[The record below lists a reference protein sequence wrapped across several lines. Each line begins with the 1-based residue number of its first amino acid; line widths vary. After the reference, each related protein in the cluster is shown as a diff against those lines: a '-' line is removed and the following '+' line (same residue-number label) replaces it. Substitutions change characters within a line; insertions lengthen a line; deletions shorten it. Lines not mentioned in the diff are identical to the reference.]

1 MFQAQ
6 HAPRTSRLGLCLF
19 LSSFLVS
26 PHAIAQDADEGLE
39 EVVVT
44 GSRIPRPDLV
54 ANSPVTVVGAEEFEL
69 AATVETESIL
79 NTLPQIVPSFGA
91 TTNNP
96 GTGTATVDLRNLG
109 PVRTLVMMNGR
120 RIVGSGTNGVVD
132 INNIPPALIER
143 VDVATGGASAVYG
156 SDAMSG
162 VVNFILKDDFE
173 GIQLSAQYGSTQET
187 DSDRANI
194 DFTWGANSADGRGN
208 AVVYAN
214 YFRREQT
221 LAGERDFA
229 RIELDENTDA
239 NGNPILSP
247 GGSSRIPQGRFSGP
261 SFTGLIDVNGDEI
274 GSSGFFV
281 NAAGAPDD
289 YTSPEDTFNFAPF
302 NNLQLPLER
311 WTTTALGSYELAPSV
326 QAFGE
331 FTFANNR
338 VNRTLAPTPYNE
350 SGVDIDLANP
360 LIPAATLALLQQ
372 ADIDGDGIVT
382 GGISRRM
389 LEAGSRVS
397 VDSRNLWRF
406 VTGLK
411 GEARGWD
418 WEVYH
423 NFGRNENAQ
432 RQDGNIVLSKFQEG
446 LLVDPANPTQCA
458 SGNPACVVIN
468 PFGEGAFTP
477 EMVNW
482 VRAAASNIT
491 NVEQRT
497 FAGNI
502 AGAPF
507 ELPAGRVG
515 VAFGIEHREEAAEFL
530 PDTFLAS
537 GDVDGFNAGLP
548 TQGEYD
554 VTEFYGEAVVPLLS
568 GKRFAEYLGLELGYR
583 YSDYSN
589 VGGVNTYKFGGEW
602 NPIPS
607 LKLRGLFQR
616 AVRAPNILELFQG
629 SSNSFPGGEDF
640 CNAGADRTAEE
651 EAFCV
656 ELGVPQN
663 VLATFEQ
670 PDDQIEVLLS
680 GNPALD
686 VESSDTWSMGFV
698 YQPERFEGLTIT
710 MDYYSIEIED
720 AISTFGGGL
729 QSTIDACNQN
739 LSLGNVFCQP
749 LTARNDAGELEFVPL
764 PNQNIANLATDGLD
778 LSLGYG
784 MDLGRGRDLD
794 LSMAATFVFANEQQS
809 SPVTDVVDCAGSVG
823 VRGTCGNADP
833 ELRLVGRA
841 TYTQGKLRGSL
852 RYRYVGEVDNELIAL
867 GTAANTLAVT
877 NVDAEHYVDMGL
889 TYNYSD
895 ELDLFVNIDN
905 LFDNDPPT
913 LADAGGQFN
922 TDASVYDVLGRR
934 FTFGV
939 RSRF

>member
-1 MFQAQ
+1 MIQALLARRVLRSGLTFFLFTILA
-6 HAPRTSRLGLCLF
+6 APQT
-19 LSSFLVS
+19 
-26 PHAIAQDADEGLE
+26 AAQDQGESLE

-44 GSRIPRPDLV
+44 GSRIPRPDFV
-54 ANSPVTVVGAEEFEL
+54 ANSPVTVVDSREFEL

-96 GTGTATVDLRNLG
+96 GSGTATVDLRNLG

-120 RIVGSGTNGVVD
+120 RIVGSGTSGIVD

-156 SDAMSG
+156 SDAMAG

-173 GIQLSAQYGSTQET
+173 GVQLSAQYGATQES
-187 DSDRANI
+187 DSERANI

-208 AVVYAN
+208 AVIYAN

-229 RIELDENTDA
+229 RIELDEDTDA
-239 NGNPILSP
+239 NGNPVLSA
-247 GGSSRIPQGRFSGP
+247 GGSSRIPQGRFSGAA
-261 SFTGLIDVNGDEI
+261 FTGLIDVNGDEI
-274 GSSGFFV
+274 GGSGFFV
-281 NAAGAPDD
+281 DANGAPDD
-289 YTSPEDTFNFAPF
+289 YTSPDDTFNFAPF

-311 WTTTALGSYELAPSV
+311 WTTTALGSYDLSPDV

-338 VNRTLAPTPYNE
+338 INRTLAPTPYNE
-350 SGVDIDLANP
+350 SGVDIDLNNP

-372 ADIDGDGIVT
+372 ADTDGDGIVN

-389 LEAGSRVS
+389 LEAGSRIS
-397 VDSRNLWRF
+397 DDSRNLWRF
-406 VTGLK
+406 VAGLK
-411 GEARGWD
+411 GEFADWD

-423 NFGRNENAQ
+423 NFGRSENAQ

-446 LLVDPANPTQCA
+446 LLVDADDPTQCA

-468 PFGEGAFTP
+468 PFGEGSFTP

-497 FAGNI
+497 VAANI
-502 AGAPF
+502 AGAPID
-507 ELPAGRVG
+507 LPAGALG
-515 VAFGIEHREEAAEFL
+515 LAFGIEHREEAAEFL

-554 VTEFYGEAVVPLLS
+554 VTEVYGEAIVPLLA

-656 ELGVPQN
+656 ELGVPQAL
-663 VLATFEQ
+663 LATFQQ

-680 GNPALD
+680 GNPELD
-686 VESSDTWSMGFV
+686 VESSDTWSVGFV
-698 YQPERFEGLTIT
+698 YQPERIAGLSIT

-720 AISTFGGGL
+720 AISTFGGGM

-739 LSLGNVFCQP
+739 LSLSNVFCQP

-778 LSLGYG
+778 MSVRYG
-784 MDLGRGRDLD
+784 MEFDRGGDLD
-794 LSMAATFVFANEQQS
+794 LSLAATYVFANEQQS
-809 SPVTDVVDCAGSVG
+809 SPVTNVVDCAGSVG

-833 ELRLVGRA
+833 HLRLVGRA

-877 NVDAEHYVDMGL
+877 GVDAEHYLDLGL
-889 TYNYSD
+889 TYTYTD
-895 ELDLFVNIDN
+895 KMDLFVNIDN
-905 LFDNDPPT
+905 VLDNDPPV

-934 FTFGV
+934 MTFGL

>member
-1 MFQAQ
+1 MRTNFRRAPAASLVLLLLLLSGVAQAQ
-6 HAPRTSRLGLCLF
+6 NAP
-19 LSSFLVS
+19 
-26 PHAIAQDADEGLE
+26 DAE

-44 GSRIPRPDLV
+44 GSRIPRADFV

-109 PVRTLVMMNGR
+109 TVRTLVMVNGR
-120 RIVGSGTNGVVD
+120 RVVGSGTNGVVD

-143 VDVATGGASAVYG
+143 VEVATGGASAVYG
-156 SDAMSG
+156 SDAMAG
-162 VVNFILKDDFE
+162 VVNFILKDNFE
-173 GIQLSAQYGSTQET
+173 GVQFNVQHGASQEA
-187 DSDRANI
+187 DSDRTNI

-214 YFRREQT
+214 YFRRDQT
-221 LAGERDFA
+221 LASERDFA
-229 RIELDENTDA
+229 AIELDEDTDD
-239 NGNPILSP
+239 NGNPILSR

-261 SFTGLIDVNGDEI
+261 AFTGLTDVNGDTI

-281 NAAGAPDD
+281 DANGAPDD
-289 YTSPEDTFNFAPF
+289 YTSPDDTFNFAPF

-311 WTTTALGSYELAPSV
+311 WTTTALGSYELAPAV
-326 QAFGE
+326 DVFGE

-350 SGVDIDLANP
+350 SSVAIDLANP

-372 ADIDGDGIVT
+372 ADTDGDGVVT
-382 GGISRRM
+382 AGISRRM
-389 LEAGSRVS
+389 LEAGSRIS
-397 VDSRNLWRF
+397 ADSRNLWRF
-406 VTGLK
+406 VTGFR
-411 GEARGWD
+411 GEFADWD

-423 NFGRNENAQ
+423 NYGRNENAQ

-446 LLVDPANPTQCA
+446 LLVNPNDPTQCA

-468 PFGEGAFTP
+468 PFGEGSFTP
-477 EMVNW
+477 EMVDW

-497 FAGNI
+497 YAANVAGE
-502 AGAPF
+502 AF
-507 ELPAGRVG
+507 ELPAGNVG
-515 VAFGIEHREEAAEFL
+515 MAFGIEHREEMAEFL

-554 VTEFYGEAVVPLLS
+554 VTEVYAEAVVPLLS
-568 GKRFAEYLGLELGYR
+568 DTRFAEYLGLELGYR

-589 VGGVNTYKFGGEW
+589 VGGVDTFKFGGEW
-602 NPIPS
+602 SPTS
-607 LKLRGLFQR
+607 TLKVRGLFQR
-616 AVRAPNILELFQG
+616 AVRAPNILELFRG

-640 CNAGADRTAEE
+640 CNAGADRTAAE
-651 EAFCV
+651 EAFCL
-656 ELGVPQN
+656 ELGVPAD
-663 VLATFEQ
+663 VLPTFQQ

-680 GNPALD
+680 GNPNLG
-686 VESSDTWSMGFV
+686 VESSDTWSVGFV
-698 YQPERFEGLTIT
+698 YQPAAIEGLSVT

-720 AISTFGGGL
+720 AIATFGGGL

-739 LSLGNVFCQP
+739 LSLANVFCQP
-749 LTARNDAGELEFVPL
+749 LAVRNDAGELENVPL
-764 PNQNIANLATDGLD
+764 PNQNIAQLATDGID
-778 LSLGYG
+778 LTVGYG
-784 MDLGRGRDLD
+784 MDLGGGRDLD
-794 LSMAATFVFANEQQS
+794 LTMSATYVLKNEQQS
-809 SPVTDVVDCAGSVG
+809 SPVTDTVDCVGFVG

-841 TYTQGKLRGSL
+841 TYTQGKWRGSA
-852 RYRYVGEVDNELIAL
+852 RYRYVGEVSNELIAL
-867 GTAANTLAVT
+867 GTDPNTLAVT
-877 NVDAEHYVDMGL
+877 DVDGEHYVDLGV
-889 TYNYSD
+889 TY
-895 ELDLFVNIDN
+895 DLNDRFDVLFNIDN
-905 LFDNDPPT
+905 VFDNEPPT

-934 FTFGV
+934 FTFGI